1 MRVKSK
7 LETSPSKQAL
17 PSAEVKRSMTSSKRA
32 SPKKLSAYATEM
44 QLGDR
49 DFFYEVMQASLG
61 LDSSGHAWRPPTK
74 TYKSGGEWVSND

>member
-17 PSAEVKRSMTSSKRA
+17 PSAEVKRSRTSWKGA
-32 SPKKLSAYATEM
+32 SPKKQSAYASEM

-49 DFFYEVMQASLG
+49 DFFYEVMQVSLG
-61 LDSSGHAWRPPTK
+61 VDSSGHAWRPPTK
-74 TYKSGGEWVSND
+74 TYKSGGEWVSTE